1 MFSTFF
7 SRKSCGLW
15 SNVESY
21 GKPGQPTDDNITLRS
36 ACRIAKQRYRHE
48 HSEYVTIIAAS
59 WLINT
64 FWSLTVLTQT
74 DRLSLRSAQQDC
86 ASAGQWANGT
96 EPGNMH
102 CCRRHEFDI
111 KALLCN
117 SQYFYIFD
125 SDNNNNNNTQNAT
138 AACSFWAV
146 QKIHDPKGSRHV
158 TLHVVLTATHEPT
171 HAELGMAVST
181 TALGV
186 HKMLQPN
193 SRRPLHN
200 VVTKKCQYQ
209 NVNSLSV

>member
-1 MFSTFF
+1 MDPLWSETCWSTFKYFIILIVSTYCVLCISWIIKSLMFSTFF

-111 KALLCN
+111 KALLC
-117 SQYFYIFD
+117 D
-125 SDNNNNNNTQNAT
+125 SDMSST
-138 AACSFWAV
+138 
-146 QKIHDPKGSRHV
+146 IH
-158 TLHVVLTATHEPT
+158 T
-171 HAELGMAVST
+171 
-181 TALGV
+181 
-186 HKMLQPN
+186 
-193 SRRPLHN
+193 
-200 VVTKKCQYQ
+200 
-209 NVNSLSV
+209 